1 MDMYFKYFEDLSFRE
16 LLSIYDSLVDRVY
29 PAPYPLTDKK
39 SIVLAIVKVE
49 SGYFDDKPKFFFE
62 KDEVGAVKL
71 LPFTTD
77 CDEQKF
83 AKSNHKINLTKIL
96 SVLTADSMATL
107 IATVS
112 DIDDSDMTTDVSSDE
127 SDENTQH
134 DETIKPKVK
143 MEDKKPSK
151 SKIPIFTKNKRSAS
165 NPRKKSKIGEKA
177 PVPKTKKTS
186 GALKPAKY
194 DSSLPIDSFLAQMEG
209 YQQCS
214 NLDETDLIKIT
225 LAQMMNDETGI
236 SIRRALKPAEM
247 TNWEDFRTKLTQ
259 ILGRSKEWF
268 RHQLRTY
275 QRGSETCG
283 VALAK
288 ITDWFMQ
295 AYDRT
300 MLSESERDMVIEF
313 FINSMDNRL
322 KQLLNREKSSLTYDN
337 VASRAAE
344 LERSMTSI
352 QPQDSVFSSIDKSFL
367 EDQINMLR
375 SEMKSAMTSGS
386 QKKKEEKNPRK
397 RVDVKKMSG
406 HCISYSKNKKCRFG
420 SDCKYIHSDAP
431 PSEVMKALQME
442 A

>member
-1 MDMYFKYFEDLSFRE
+1 MGLTYYKIFEDLSQRE
-16 LLSIYDSLVDRVY
+16 LLAIYDSLKDKVY
-29 PAPYPLTDKK
+29 PAPYPLSDKK
-39 SIVLAIVKVE
+39 SIVLNIIKIDN
-49 SGYFDDKPKFFFE
+49 SYFDNKPKFYFDKE
-62 KDEVGAVKL
+62 ESTGTVKL
-71 LPFTTD
+71 EPFTSD
-77 CDEQKF
+77 YKEQKF
-83 AKSNHKINLTKIL
+83 AKSHHKINLEKIKTL
-96 SVLTADSMATL
+96 LTADSMQSV

-112 DIDDSDMTTDVSSDE
+112 DIDDSSSDSSFE
-127 SDENTQH
+127 DEQEL
-134 DETIKPKVK
+134 DETIKANVK
-143 MEDKKPSK
+143 TDDKKPQT
-151 SKIPIFTKNKRSAS
+151 SKIPIFTKSKRSTPS
-165 NPRKKSKIGEKA
+165 QEKKSKVDNKA
-177 PVPKTKKTS
+177 PVQKSNRTTS
-186 GALKPAKY
+186 AIKPAKY
-194 DSSLPIDSFLAQMEG
+194 DSSLPIDSFLAQMEV
-209 YQQCS
+209 YQQCQ
-214 NLDETDLIKIT
+214 NIDETDLIKIT

-247 TNWEDFRTKLTQ
+247 TNWDDFRTKLTQ

-300 MLSESERDMVIEF
+300 TLTESERDMVVEY
-313 FINSMDNRL
+313 FINCMDNQI

-337 VASRAAE
+337 VANRAAE
-344 LERSMTSI
+344 LERSMNSF
-352 QPQDSVFSSIDKSFL
+352 QPQDSVFSAIDKSFF

-375 SEMKSAMTSGS
+375 SEMKNAMTIGS
-386 QKKKEEKNPRK
+386 QKSTGEKNPRK

-431 PSEVMKALQME
+431 PFEVMKALQME